1 MWFFIQIAIFL
12 TFIIIPIFVGRVI
25 YWFLLVA
32 AVIFTFAMVFVNWL
46 LLIQLGTIYLAS
58 SISFRII
65 TFKENCKK

>member
-25 YWFLLVA
+25 YWFLLVV

-58 SISFRII
+58 SIGFRII